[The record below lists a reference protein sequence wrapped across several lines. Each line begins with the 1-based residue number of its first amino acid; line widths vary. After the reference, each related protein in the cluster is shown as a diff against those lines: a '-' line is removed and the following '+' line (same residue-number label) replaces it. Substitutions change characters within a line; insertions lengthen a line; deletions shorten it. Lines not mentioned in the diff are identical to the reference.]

1 MIVYERYTWAAKK
14 WRMSS
19 RMLKSAP
26 SVVLGSTRSST
37 YPARGKSWL
46 GSSWWDG
53 ENKYASDLFS
63 PAALLEAIL
72 NILLNQ
78 PRRYH
83 APA

>member
-26 SVVLGSTRSST
+26 NVVLGSTRSST
-37 YPARGKSWL
+37 YPTRAKSWL
-46 GSSWWDG
+46 GSWGWEG
-53 ENKYASDLFS
+53 ESKYASGLLS
-63 PAALLEAIL
+63 PATFLEALL

-78 PRRYH
+78 PKRYH